1 MNSIETDLEIRINNE
16 MIIYFKKLIYQLDVL
31 IASKQ
36 QEIEN
41 LIKNRKKINEKET
54 TKSRN

>member
-16 MIIYFKKLIYQLDVL
+16 MIIYFKKLIYQLNVL
-31 IASKQ
+31 IASKH

-41 LIKNRKKINEKET
+41 LIKNREKINDKT
-54 TKSRN
+54 NI